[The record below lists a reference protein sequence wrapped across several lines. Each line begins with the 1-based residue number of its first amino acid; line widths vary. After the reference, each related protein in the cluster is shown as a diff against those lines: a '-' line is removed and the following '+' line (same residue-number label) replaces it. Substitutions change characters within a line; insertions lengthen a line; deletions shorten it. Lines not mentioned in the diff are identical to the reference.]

1 MLSQG
6 LPNPHQHVKK
16 KEFKSCSLDLEEFFY
31 RIWPQDVRADTGSIM
46 SKDIKTPMLEK
57 RFSSS
62 IKTQKTIFFLTRV
75 IRSVN
80 DEVAEKEKQSNIF
93 FKMGRNEMKLG
104 DKSSSP
110 ATKHLERKTSVP
122 DEVGDPF
129 YKTYFLKIVALQV
142 PLPKEKV

>member
-1 MLSQG
+1 M
-6 LPNPHQHVKK
+6 
-16 KEFKSCSLDLEEFFY
+16 
-31 RIWPQDVRADTGSIM
+31 
-46 SKDIKTPMLEK
+46 
-57 RFSSS
+57 
-62 IKTQKTIFFLTRV
+62 
-75 IRSVN
+75 
-80 DEVAEKEKQSNIF
+80 AEKEKQSNIF

>member
-6 LPNPHQHVKK
+6 LLNPHQHGKEKK
-16 KEFKSCSLDLEEFFY
+16 FKSCSLDLEDFFIEFGA
-31 RIWPQDVRADTGSIM
+31 RTSEPTLGSIM
-46 SKDIKTPMLEK
+46 SKDIKTPMLKK
-57 RFSSS
+57 RFTSS